1 MASPKPSKKSSG
13 GSPRSYSEVYKN
25 SAKAGAPTAQVASP
39 APAKGAAPKSMPAK
53 SVAPGL
59 SGSDSV
65 DWWGEY
71 GYVLNDLKVLGL
83 TTFGLLAAIIV
94 VGLFM

>member
-1 MASPKPSKKSSG
+1 MASSKSSKKNSG
-13 GSPRSYSEVYKN
+13 GSPRSYSEMYKS
-25 SAKAGAPTAQVASP
+25 SATTGAPAAQTP
-39 APAKGAAPKSMPAK
+39 AAAATK
-53 SVAPGL
+53 SVAPKSTPVKGGAAL
-59 SGSDSV
+59 ADGNSV

-83 TTFGLLAAIIV
+83 TTLGLLVAIIV